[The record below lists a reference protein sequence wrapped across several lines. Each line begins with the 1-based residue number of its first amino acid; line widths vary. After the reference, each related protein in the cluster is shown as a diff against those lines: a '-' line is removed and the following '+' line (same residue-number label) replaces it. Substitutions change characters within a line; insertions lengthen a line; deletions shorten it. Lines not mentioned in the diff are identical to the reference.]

1 MSTVGEPDLDVH
13 FHGGLPSFFARAY
26 HSRPSQT
33 IGTDLEQHTATART
47 LPEYHPL
54 LVRHADHP
62 QQLTSRAVGG
72 PSVHVDPAPS
82 HNSNTGHSGGGGD
95 MPHHESA
102 MQQLLSNISAAAGS
116 NEVLGFGVVAAN
128 SHRNR
133 GEGGVCVVCV
143 TANLLRGGVH
153 YLSAILLQG
162 PAGLSPLPWTMG

>member
-1 MSTVGEPDLDVH
+1 MDVH

-33 IGTDLEQHTATART
+33 LGTDLEQHSATART

-72 PSVHVDPAPS
+72 PSVHLDSTPGRTHTASTSTPGGVA
-82 HNSNTGHSGGGGD
+82 TGGGGD
-95 MPHHESA
+95 TSHHESA

-116 NEVLGFGVVAAN
+116 NEVLGFGVVAVNA
-128 SHRNR
+128 HRNR
-133 GEGGVCVVCV
+133 GEWCLVRMHSLPP
-143 TANLLRGGVH
+143 LLD
-153 YLSAILLQG
+153 
-162 PAGLSPLPWTMG
+162 